1 MCSLQQSSCSLNVR
15 GRISLAESIVYN
27 VYKQKS
33 GLLKI
38 PLLKTRLAEENNQL
52 TVYLTSLVS
61 SASIGVYSL
70 ATDKF
75 VLIPKMVP
83 TDKAQ
88 KTAEWLNVPLIHT
101 SIGASLLAG
110 TLACANSNGIILSSF
125 ARQEEID
132 AIKAGFDGNV
142 VVMES
147 RKTAFGNLVLA
158 NDKGAVVD
166 PRMKDFVMKQ
176 VSDALGVEVVPGRI
190 ADLTYVGALAVAT
203 NKGVLAHPML
213 KEDEKQVLE
222 SVLKVPVDVG
232 TVNCGIPY
240 VGTGLI
246 ANSHVAVAGSLTT
259 GPEMFIIGNALDV
272 VQEVE

>member
-1 MCSLQQSSCSLNVR
+1 
-15 GRISLAESIVYN
+15 LA
-27 VYKQKS
+27 
-33 GLLKI
+33 
-38 PLLKTRLAEENNQL
+38 
-52 TVYLTSLVS
+52 VYLTSIIG

-75 VLIPKMVP
+75 ALIPKMVP
-83 TDKAQ
+83 KDKAE

-101 SIGASLLAG
+101 SIGGSLLDGA
-110 TLACANSNGIILSSF
+110 LACANSNGIILSSF

-132 AIKAGFDGNV
+132 TIKASFSGNV
-142 VVMES
+142 TVMES

-166 PRMKDFVMKQ
+166 SRMKDFVMKQ
-176 VSDALGVEVVPGRI
+176 VSDTLGVETVPAKI
-190 ADLTYVGALAVAT
+190 AGLTYVGSLAVAT

-213 KEDEKQVLE
+213 TEDEKKVLE

-232 TVNCGIPY
+232 TINCGIPY

-246 ANSHVAVAGSLTT
+246 ANSNGAVAGSLTT

-272 VQEVE
+272 VQEVEIS

>member
-1 MCSLQQSSCSLNVR
+1 M
-15 GRISLAESIVYN
+15 A
-27 VYKQKS
+27 
-33 GLLKI
+33 
-38 PLLKTRLAEENNQL
+38 
-52 TVYLTSLVS
+52 VYLTSIIG

-83 TDKAQ
+83 QDKAD

-101 SIGASLLAG
+101 SIGGSLLAG
-110 TLACANSNGIILSSF
+110 ALACANNNGIILSSF
-125 ARQEEID
+125 VRQEEID
-132 AIKAGFDGNV
+132 AIKAGFDGNIT
-142 VVMES
+142 VMES

-158 NDKGAVVD
+158 NDKGALVD
-166 PRMKDFVMKQ
+166 ARMKESIMKQ
-176 VSDALGVEVVPGRI
+176 VSDALGVECVPGRI
-190 ADLTYVGALAVAT
+190 AGLTYVGSLAVAT

-213 KEDEKQVLE
+213 TEEEKKILE

-232 TVNCGIPY
+232 TINCGIPY

-246 ANSHVAVAGSLTT
+246 ANSHAAVAGSMTT

>member
-1 MCSLQQSSCSLNVR
+1 M
-15 GRISLAESIVYN
+15 A
-27 VYKQKS
+27 
-33 GLLKI
+33 
-38 PLLKTRLAEENNQL
+38 
-52 TVYLTSLVS
+52 VYLTSIIG

-83 TDKAQ
+83 QDKAE
-88 KTAEWLNVPLIHT
+88 KTAEWLKVPLIHT
-101 SIGASLLAG
+101 SIGGSLLNGA
-110 TLACANSNGIILSSF
+110 LACANSNGIILSSF
-125 ARQEEID
+125 VRQEEID
-132 AIKAGFDGNV
+132 AIKASFDGNIKI
-142 VVMES
+142 MES
-147 RKTAFGNLVLA
+147 RKTAFGNLILA
-158 NDKGAVVD
+158 NDKGALVD
-166 PRMKDFVMKQ
+166 SRMKDFIMKQ
-176 VSDALGVEVVPGRI
+176 VSDTLGVEVVPGKI
-190 ADLTYVGALAVAT
+190 AGLTYVGSLGVAT

-213 KEDEKQVLE
+213 TEEEKKILE

-246 ANSHVAVAGSLTT
+246 ANSHAAVAGSLTT